1 MNKSPAA
8 RVQCKLMRAVATG
21 DSVAFS
27 RLYDILSVATYSVL
41 RRNLPDQADADIA
54 MKAMWVSVWQNASA
68 LSHEPGTAA
77 EKIVAVAER
86 WVRTG
91 PWRQPPSESGVAGRA
106 AAS

>member
-1 MNKSPAA
+1 
-8 RVQCKLMRAVATG
+8 MRAVAAG

-41 RRNLPDQADADIA
+41 RRHLPDQADADTA

-68 LSHEPGTAA
+68 LSHEPGTPA

-86 WVRTG
+86 WARIG
-91 PWRQPPSESGVAGRA
+91 SGWQASSESGAVRRA
-106 AAS
+106 AAT

>member
-1 MNKSPAA
+1 MNKSLAA
-8 RVQCKLMRAVATG
+8 RVQCKLMRAVAAG

-27 RLYDILSVATYSVL
+27 RLYDNLSVATYSVL
-41 RRNLPDQADADIA
+41 RQHLPNQDDADIA

-68 LSHEPGTAA
+68 LSHEPGTPA

-86 WVRTG
+86 WARAG
-91 PWRQPPSESGVAGRA
+91 SGRQPSGSEAARRV

>member
-8 RVQCKLMRAVATG
+8 RVQCKLMRAVAAG
-21 DSVAFS
+21 DSIAFS

-41 RRNLPDQADADIA
+41 RRYLPDQADADIA

-68 LSHEPGTAA
+68 LSHQPGTPA

-86 WVRTG
+86 WARTG
-91 PWRQPPSESGVAGRA
+91 SGRQLPSESGVVKRA

>member
-27 RLYDILSVATYSVL
+27 RLYDILGAATYSVL
-41 RRNLPDQADADIA
+41 RQYLPDKADADIA

-86 WVRTG
+86 WARTG
-91 PWRQPPSESGVAGRA
+91 SGRQQPSESRATRRA